1 MMSKES
7 ELLDKLFEA
16 SPKKEADL
24 FGFSLQVNPID
35 PAEREKK
42 NKKKKEEDVHEY
54 IKLAEQVHP
63 KT

>member
-1 MMSKES
+1 MSN

-24 FGFSLQVNPID
+24 FGFSLKVNPID

-42 NKKKKEEDVHEY
+42 KKKKEEDVH
-54 IKLAEQVHP
+54 
-63 KT
+63 